1 MATRPTMLAAL
12 LLAACASNEAAPER
26 AASDG
31 ATTVDPYGDAAD
43 GKSDGG
49 AAFFAARS
57 PHAFA
62 LKGGTLSLGEGTRYA
77 GVRRATGPAGE
88 VTISLRAEERLA
100 GMTAVTFVP
109 AGDAALA
116 RFAESRLF
124 DALGVVAPRVVAA
137 TLSVDAGP
145 ARPYLVVETRDARF
159 LKRRFETP
167 DGARFAPGETPE
179 ALKAPLAA
187 PGRRAFEA
195 VLDVEATLGFLAGRA
210 VLGGAPGLGL
220 YDACAPESTCL
231 APLVEA
237 PAGEASAVDAL
248 DTLSRGLRT
257 VPALNARH
265 TARLAE
271 ALDCVETPACLTAP
285 LKAYAG
291 VAGLDAGPFVQALA
305 DRAVALRAG
314 LSALDGADAPDGL
327 PDYRSFT
334 QDDAGT
340 LAAHFRWLP
349 VDAAPATEVA
359 LRLGA
364 RRVALAFDVK
374 TNLWSGEITGA
385 SRATDY
391 DFEVRT
397 ADGETRRVADPT
409 GGEGRV
415 DPAAV
420 DRLVAEDDYGLDF
433 PEASGLAWIDDGLV
447 AVSDAKGAIYGVNP
461 ADGERTGRLA
471 LDFRDLEA
479 VAFDPV
485 TREYLIAPEGRGAIL
500 RLSAEGSQVS
510 TNGVKW
516 ADDGNSGLE
525 GLAVRADD
533 GHVFAAKEKDP
544 AQIAEFD
551 ENGLRL
557 RRVGVD
563 FASDLSELSLGDDGF
578 LYALSD
584 EDQAL
589 FRLDVDL
596 DVLRTWPLPMKHPE
610 GLAVHAGRVYV
621 ANDGEDRLYV
631 FRLEAR

>member
-1 MATRPTMLAAL
+1 MATRPTILAAL
-12 LLAACASNEAAPER
+12 LLAACASNAGGPE
-26 AASDG
+26 G
-31 ATTVDPYGDAAD
+31 ATGDAATGVDPYGDAAD

-49 AAFFAARS
+49 AAFFAATT

-62 LKGGTLSLGEGTRYA
+62 LKGTILSLGEAARYA

-88 VTISLRAEERLA
+88 VTITLAEGERLA
-100 GMTAVTFVP
+100 GMTAVQLVP

-116 RFAESRLF
+116 RFAEARVF
-124 DALGVVAPRVVAA
+124 GALGVAASRVVAA

-145 ARPYLVVETRDARF
+145 ARPYLVVETRDTRF

-179 ALKAPLAA
+179 ALTPALAA

-195 VLDVEATLGFLAGRA
+195 VLDTEATLGFLAGRV
-210 VLGGAPGLGL
+210 VLGGEAGLGL
-220 YDACAPESTCL
+220 YDACAGAATGSTCL

-237 PAGEASAVDAL
+237 PAGEANPDA
-248 DTLSRGLRT
+248 LSRGLRT

-265 TARLAE
+265 AARVAE
-271 ALDCVETPACLTAP
+271 ALDCVERPACLTAP

-291 VAGLDAGPFVQALA
+291 LAGVDAAPFARALGE
-305 DRAVALRAG
+305 RAEALRAG
-314 LSALDGADAPDGL
+314 LKGLDGADAPDGL

-334 QDDAGT
+334 RDDAGALT
-340 LAAHFRWLP
+340 AHFRWLP
-349 VDAAPATEVA
+349 VDESPATAVA
-359 LRLGA
+359 LRLGE
-364 RRVALAFDVK
+364 RGIELTFDAEA
-374 TNLWSGEITGA
+374 NLWSGKVTGA
-385 SRATDY
+385 SGATNY

-409 GGEGRV
+409 GGAGRL

-420 DRLVAEDDYGLDF
+420 DRLVAEDDFGLDF
-433 PEASGLAWIDDGLV
+433 PEASGLAWVDDALV
-447 AVSDAKGAIYGVNP
+447 AVSDAKGAIYGVDP
-461 ADGERTGRLA
+461 ADGERRARLA
-471 LDFRDLEA
+471 IGFTDLEA
-479 VAFDPV
+479 IAFDTV
-485 TREYLIAPEGRGAIL
+485 TREFLIAPEGRGAIL
-500 RLSAEGSQVS
+500 RLSAEGTQVS

-544 AQIAEFD
+544 AQIAEYD
-551 ENGLRL
+551 ENGRQV
-557 RRVGVD
+557 RRVDVD
-563 FASDLSELSLGDDGF
+563 FASDLSELALADDGF

-589 FRLDVDL
+589 FRLDADMN
-596 DVLRTWPLPMKHPE
+596 VLRTWPLPMKHPE

-631 FRLEAR
+631 FRLGGR

>member
-12 LLAACASNEAAPER
+12 LLAACASNDAAPEGGAD
-26 AASDG
+26 AA
-31 ATTVDPYGDAAD
+31 ATALDPYGDAAD

-49 AAFFAARS
+49 AAFFAATA

-62 LKGGTLSLGEGTRYA
+62 LKGATLSLAEGTRYT

-88 VTISLRAEERLA
+88 VTITLREGERLA
-100 GMTAVTFVP
+100 GMTAVQLVP
-109 AGDAALA
+109 AGEAALA
-116 RFAESRLF
+116 RFAEARVF
-124 DALGVVAPRVVAA
+124 GALGVAASRVVAA

-179 ALKAPLAA
+179 ALTPALAA

-195 VLDVEATLGFLAGRA
+195 VLDTEATLGFLAGRM
-210 VLGGAPGLGL
+210 VLGGEAGLGL
-220 YDACAPESTCL
+220 YDACAAAGTGSTCL

-237 PAGEASAVDAL
+237 PGAEANPDA
-248 DTLSRGLRT
+248 LSRGLRT

-265 TARLAE
+265 AERVAE
-271 ALDCVETPACLTAP
+271 ALDCVETPACLISS

-291 VAGLDAGPFVQALA
+291 LAGVDAAPFARALGE
-305 DRAVALRAG
+305 RAEALRAG
-314 LSALDGADAPDGL
+314 LEALDGADAADGL

-334 QDDAGT
+334 RDDAGALT
-340 LAAHFRWLP
+340 VHFRWLP
-349 VDAAPATEVA
+349 VDETPATAVA

-364 RRVALAFDVK
+364 RRVALEYDAEA
-374 TNLWSGEITGA
+374 NLWSGEVTGA
-385 SRATDY
+385 SRAADY
-391 DFEVRT
+391 DFEVET
-397 ADGETRRVADPT
+397 ADGETRSVADPT
-409 GGEGRV
+409 GGDGRL

-420 DRLVAEDDYGLDF
+420 DRLVAEDDFGLDF
-433 PEASGLAWIDDGLV
+433 PEASGLAWVDDALV
-447 AVSDAKGAIYGVNP
+447 AVSDAKGAIYGVDP
-461 ADGERTGRLA
+461 ADGERRARLA
-471 LDFRDLEA
+471 IDFRDLEA
-479 VAFDPV
+479 IAFDAV
-485 TREYLIAPEGRGAIL
+485 TREFLIAPEGRGAIL
-500 RLSAEGSQVS
+500 RLSAEGSEVS

-533 GHVFAAKEKDP
+533 GHVFAAKEKNP
-544 AQIAEFD
+544 AQIAEYD
-551 ENGLRL
+551 ENGHRL
-557 RRVGVD
+557 RRVDVD
-563 FASDLSELSLGDDGF
+563 FASDLSELALADDGF

-589 FRLDVDL
+589 FRLDADL

-610 GLAVHAGRVYV
+610 GLAVHGGRVYV

-631 FRLEAR
+631 FRLGGR